1 MNRKPDLTM
10 PTPAEDAAIA
20 RGIAGDPDAVSL
32 PTEQIKRMRSARK
45 VLEQVVGKEKA
56 DELVKRRGRPAKP
69 AGERKV
75 NQTLRIDPDVLDAY
89 KATGTGWQTL
99 MNDALRDYA
108 RSHRMLPRR

>member
-1 MNRKPDLTM
+1 MNREPKLIT

-20 RGIAGDPDAVSL
+20 RGIGADPDAVSL
-32 PTEQIKRMRSARK
+32 PTDEIRQMRPAIE
-45 VLEQVVGKEKA
+45 VLERAIGKEKA
-56 DELVKRRGRPAKP
+56 EALVRRRGRPAKP

-75 NQTLRIDPDVLDAY
+75 NQTLRIDPEVLEAY

-108 RSHRMLPRR
+108 TANRMLPRR